1 MGSQP
6 GGVGGFAVEDDYVFV
21 IDIVVIHV
29 SPVHGTYMLPELVK
43 PSQLVCQAWV
53 PVGSPVIEPL
63 ELKVMDLPPTDAVT
77 GALPPVSVTLNVT
90 VPREDET
97 DVCIELIPAA
107 GAGGAGAGGAGAG
120 GAGAAG
126 GGAGAWGGS
135 ATGLAS
141 SMSTG
146 SLMVGLG
153 SDPAGAGVML

>member
-1 MGSQP
+1 M
-6 GGVGGFAVEDDYVFV
+6 V
-21 IDIVVIHV
+21 
-29 SPVHGTYMLPELVK
+29 PELVK
-43 PSQLVCQAWV
+43 PSQLVCQVWV

-107 GAGGAGAGGAGAG
+107 GAGGAGAAGAGAA

-135 ATGLAS
+135 ATGLTS

-153 SDPAGAGVML
+153 SDPAGAGVVL

>member
-1 MGSQP
+1 M
-6 GGVGGFAVEDDYVFV
+6 V
-21 IDIVVIHV
+21 
-29 SPVHGTYMLPELVK
+29 PELVK
-43 PSQLVCQAWV
+43 PSQLVCQVWV

-77 GALPPVSVTLNVT
+77 GACPPTSVTLNVT

-107 GAGGAGAGGAGAG
+107 GAGAAGAGGAGAG

-146 SLMVGLG
+146 SLMVGIG
-153 SDPAGAGVML
+153 DGVGGGDVML

>member
-1 MGSQP
+1 M
-6 GGVGGFAVEDDYVFV
+6 V
-21 IDIVVIHV
+21 
-29 SPVHGTYMLPELVK
+29 PELVK
-43 PSQLVCQAWV
+43 PSQLVCQVWV

-107 GAGGAGAGGAGAG
+107 GAGGAGAGGAGA
-120 GAGAAG
+120 AG